1 LVGLKFGPTRTKQT
15 TLPSTTRKAR
25 CAYAKGFL
33 IQTYFLFSQDDAS
46 MKILNE
52 FVPTRKFLKLAEEI
66 KDLVDGWNVTDSAA
80 GFPAPSG
87 TAVSCVLKSKYPD
100 KIIVPIFILHYK
112 GPVEV
117 GGLALAADVIG
128 LDGLVLTMGDVPKYG
143 EPIKMLKSSEE
154 ARDFLRTSVRLKN
167 LKLGCL
173 LTARRSVEETIAR
186 AREPWDFIYFMRL
199 EDKSFPTL
207 EQVAK
212 ECKRLNKPIYSYFLV
227 GTPKNIET
235 VKMIGWPVTTTM
247 DHAEEYAAKLE
258 GLVDGVIATCA
269 GDPEGDKELL
279 GKLQKFR
286 K

>member
-1 LVGLKFGPTRTKQT
+1 MTREIE
-15 TLPSTTRKAR
+15 S
-25 CAYAKGFL
+25 CAHAKGFL
-33 IQTYFLFSQDDAS
+33 IQAYFLFSQDDAT

-52 FVPTRKFLKLAEEI
+52 FVPTRKFLKLADEI

-87 TAVSCVLKSKYPD
+87 TVVSCVLKSKYPD
-100 KIIVPIFILHYK
+100 KTIVPIFILHYK

-154 ARDFLRTSVRLKN
+154 ARDFLRTTVRVKN

-173 LTARRSVEETIAR
+173 LTSRRSAEETVAR

-199 EDKSFPTL
+199 EDNSFPVL

-212 ECKRLNKPIYSYFLV
+212 ECKSLNKPVYAYFLV
-227 GTPKNIET
+227 GTPKNVET

-247 DHAEEYAAKLE
+247 NHVEEYAAKLD
-258 GLVDGVIATCA
+258 GLVDGIIATCA

-279 GKLQKFR
+279 MKLQKFR

>member
-1 LVGLKFGPTRTKQT
+1 
-15 TLPSTTRKAR
+15 
-25 CAYAKGFL
+25 
-33 IQTYFLFSQDDAS
+33 

-52 FVPTRKFLKLAEEI
+52 FVPTRKFLKLADEI

-87 TAVSCVLKSKYPD
+87 TVVSCVLKSKYPE

-117 GGLALAADVIG
+117 GGLALAADIVG
-128 LDGLVLTMGDVPKYG
+128 LDGLAITMGDVPKFG

-154 ARDFLRTSVRLKN
+154 ARDFLRTSVKLKT

-173 LTARRSVEETIAR
+173 LTARRDINETLGRAR
-186 AREPWDFIYFMRL
+186 ADWDFIYFMRL
-199 EDKSFPTL
+199 EDNTFPIL
-207 EQVAK
+207 ERVAA
-212 ECKRLNKPIYSYFLV
+212 ECKRLNKPIYAYFLV
-227 GTPKNIET
+227 GTPKNKET

-247 DHAEEYAAKLE
+247 EHVEEYAAKLD
-258 GLVDGVIATCA
+258 GMVDGIIATCA
-269 GDPEGDKELL
+269 GDAEGDKEMLM
-279 GKLQKFR
+279 KLQKFR

>member
-1 LVGLKFGPTRTKQT
+1 
-15 TLPSTTRKAR
+15 
-25 CAYAKGFL
+25 
-33 IQTYFLFSQDDAS
+33 
-46 MKILNE
+46 MKILHE
-52 FVPTRKFLKLAEEI
+52 FVPTRKFLKLADEV

-80 GFPAPSG
+80 GMPAPSG
-87 TAVSCVLKSKYPD
+87 TVVSCILKTKYPD
-100 KIIVPIFILHYK
+100 KIVIPIFILHYK

-117 GGLALAADVIG
+117 GGLALAADAIG

-154 ARDFLRTSVRLKN
+154 ARDFLRTTVRLKN

-173 LTARRSVEETIAR
+173 LTARRSVEETVAR
-186 AREPWDFIYFMRL
+186 ARDAWDFIFFMRL
-199 EDKSFPTL
+199 EDKSLFTM

-212 ECKRLNKPIYSYFLV
+212 ECKRLNKPIYTYFLV
-227 GTPKNIET
+227 GTPRNAET

-247 DHAEEYAAKLE
+247 DRVEGYAEKLE

-269 GDPEGDKELL
+269 GDYEGDKELL
-279 GKLQKFR
+279 ERLQKFR